1 MSGNYFAVDTD
12 ALAQAAPEIRRL
24 AQRINRLNSKLE
36 SGVNALGE
44 CWGNDRNGQQFAK
57 QYVKPK
63 TQLLIGLGKASKVL
77 DSMAD
82 GVETMS
88 KGFARTEEQAI
99 DAAGQI
105 KKDLSDIKFSK

>member
-12 ALAQAAPEIRRL
+12 ALAKASPEIRRL

-36 SGVNALGE
+36 SGVNSLGE

-63 TQLLIGLGKASKVL
+63 TQLLIGLDKASKVL

-88 KGFARTEEQAI
+88 KGFTKTEEQAM
-99 DAAGQI
+99 DAASDI
-105 KKDLSDIKFSK
+105 KKDLGDVKFPK